1 MRKLQ
6 ILLISYGNLNY
17 DGRLRELKKVAQL
30 LGEVTIVSQE
40 HIISARNKVCFKEKL
55 TYFNFIKTSVNI
67 AKQLEQID
75 ILILDNRKSI
85 LPGLIVQRCVD
96 VRFKVFDMRELYICK
111 NVRSIKGKIGCLL
124 ENVIL
129 KRVDFV
135 VCANSNR
142 AKLTKKIF
150 DLEKEPYVYENFRQL
165 TYEAGEDLRVLH
177 KKYEKILSEDKFR
190 FVSTAGCLMTR
201 GTMELLKAVINLP
214 YESELFLIG
223 AAPQKDIETVQNF
236 VEKYKCDNIRI
247 IGKVPEAELKYLIN
261 HCDVGV
267 VYYHQNDLNNKYCA
281 SGKVFEF
288 LYEGVPIVSTD
299 NPPLKKFVRSII

>member
-1 MRKLQ
+1 
-6 ILLISYGNLNY
+6 
-17 DGRLRELKKVAQL
+17 
-30 LGEVTIVSQE
+30 
-40 HIISARNKVCFKEKL
+40 
-55 TYFNFIKTSVNI
+55 
-67 AKQLEQID
+67 
-75 ILILDNRKSI
+75 
-85 LPGLIVQRCVD
+85 
-96 VRFKVFDMRELYICK
+96 
-111 NVRSIKGKIGCLL
+111 
-124 ENVIL
+124 
-129 KRVDFV
+129 
-135 VCANSNR
+135 
-142 AKLTKKIF
+142 
-150 DLEKEPYVYENFRQL
+150 
-165 TYEAGEDLRVLH
+165 
-177 KKYEKILSEDKFR
+177 
-190 FVSTAGCLMTR
+190 MTR

-299 NPPLKKFVRSII
+299 NPPLKKICKEYNIGVATNSLLDGMKSIKEKYELYLKNTKKVRQLLSIETNNINLAKSILEEFSQYA